1 MKELSILLTGD
12 ETVNIIERLCAA
24 TGMSPSCLVAL
35 MVRKYGQ
42 DLESWMG
49 YSSALESLSNHNEPK
64 TKIELP
70 TDPGENLPP
79 VEL

>member
-12 ETVNIIERLCAA
+12 ETVTIIERLCAS
-24 TGMSPSCLVAL
+24 TGMSPACLVAL

-42 DLESWMG
+42 DLESWIG
-49 YSSALESLSNHNEPK
+49 GSSPLEDLSSQNESRGRM
-64 TKIELP
+64 ELP